1 MENPL
6 NFLKKKY
13 NLHNAPE
20 VKQSAERTTFRTGE
34 EVAQNP
40 AEQIQNYLDR
50 FKEILDRKDPEQRE
64 MGLRALKKVLHN
76 NFVIHQDQIPESYY
90 DNQGRIAREQG
101 HGDIEVTKEQKK
113 QLAEVVI
120 ADQKSSLDTWVDYL
134 SGPDATYPDWL
145 KYFAVRSVVSMG
157 SYDKE
162 KKEFSKRSNGTTKPF
177 PDLNREALAY
187 VLDVIEK
194 KTNREHINLNHLDGE
209 QKESFGK
216 LLAGENF
223 PKLYAWAIDKLT
235 PASAEQL
242 AITKGS
248 WIKYDQNT
256 DHMPLVQSL
265 QGHGTGWCTAGES
278 TAKTQLENGDFYVYY
293 SEDAEGDLGIPRAA
307 IRMQGGKI
315 AEVRGIAEQQ
325 NLDPFI
331 APIVQEKMKEFP
343 DGASYEKKSE
353 DMKKLTSIENK
364 VTLGQELN
372 QQDLIFLYEMNGT
385 IQGFGYDKDPRIA
398 EILETRDSS
407 ADAAIVFACAP
418 DQIANNIDQVNE
430 NTIAYIGPWSPAIMH
445 QIPETVEHLYEK
457 FPEQQ
462 IFRRKLELTPKTPE
476 QYETELTQNGNKIS
490 NYAKDILYK
499 MQPLENNETID
510 IVSFTVAQL
519 GFESSVTYAEIK
531 QRALQLGLQLCP
543 PQVGPQLRLDFT
555 EQSQN
560 TYYTIA
566 MEAIPDRDGRPAL
579 FPVNRDE
586 LGDWL
591 SRGRGH
597 EADQFNPGSQ
607 FVFCSSKS

>member
-34 EVAQNP
+34 KVAQNP
-40 AEQIQNYLDR
+40 TEQIQNYLDR

-64 MGLRALKKVLHN
+64 MGLRALKKVLHK

-90 DNQGRIAREQG
+90 DNQARIAREQG
-101 HGDIEVTKEQKK
+101 HGDIEVTEEQKK

-145 KYFAVRSVVSMG
+145 KYFAVRSVVGMG

-162 KKEFSKRSNGTTKPF
+162 KKEFSKRSTGTTKPF

-187 VLDVIEK
+187 VLDVIKK
-194 KTNREHINLNHLDGE
+194 KTNKEHINLDHLDGE
-209 QKESFGK
+209 QKESFEK

-242 AITKGS
+242 SITKGS
-248 WIKYDQNT
+248 WIKYDQNS

-307 IRMQGGKI
+307 IRMQGKQI

-372 QQDLIFLYEMNGT
+372 QQDLQFLYEMDSP
-385 IQGFGYDKDPRIA
+385 IQGFGYQKDPRIA
-398 EILETRDSS
+398 EILSTRNAMD
-407 ADAAIVFACAP
+407 DAPVIFDCAP
-418 DQIANNIDQVNE
+418 DQIANTVDQVNE
-430 NTIAYIGPWSPAIMH
+430 NTVAYIGPWNIDIYEKMPATV
-445 QIPETVEHLYEK
+445 QYLYESFPETK
-457 FPEQQ
+457 
-462 IFRRKLELTPKTPE
+462 IFKQSLELSTKTPE
-476 QYETELTQNGNKIS
+476 QYTKELTAKGNQIGT
-490 NYAKDILYK
+490 YAQQILNK
-499 MQPLENNETID
+499 VEALKSPEQIKL
-510 IVSFTVAQL
+510 VSFSVEQL
-519 GFESSVTYAEIK
+519 GFPNGATLQEIYDK
-531 QRALQLGLQLCP
+531 ARSMGLELCP
-543 PQVGPQLRLDFT
+543 PQVGPELRL
-555 EQSQN
+555 S
-560 TYYTIA
+560 YTDQPNSEYLVIA
-566 MEAIPDRDGRPAL
+566 MEAITDAGGGPKLFRVDRLDSGPWLSNDGGHMDGRWRA
-579 FPVNRDE
+579 
-586 LGDWL
+586 
-591 SRGRGH
+591 SRR
-597 EADQFNPGSQ
+597 
-607 FVFCSSKS
+607 FVFRSSKS